1 MTQEEAISVLERIK
15 VLNEKWSWTESTVEA
30 LDMAINALSPITREQ
45 VEKMRGRWNSYL
57 NGNYNDEVYYC
68 NVCGHDLD
76 SMSGAQNFCPE
87 CGNPKTEDAVNILW
101 RELKEIQDAD

>member
-45 VEKMRGRWNSYL
+45 VEKAWQGEWIPYLDGEHIMPERYYRCSKCGDRGHRSKR
-57 NGNYNDEVYYC
+57 
-68 NVCGHDLD
+68 
-76 SMSGAQNFCPE
+76 NFCPH
-87 CGNPKTEDAVNILW
+87 CGAKMEGGHNP
-101 RELKEIQDAD
+101 